1 MKASSLEH
9 PPHSPHHPEPTPTF
23 LKMQKL
29 RTERHNCYLVCVC
42 VCVCVCLSHRKGG
55 NIHKF
60 FQNERMKFSAN
71 KTNDFQMHIV
81 CSASVSKGI
90 SFWNEGIIQNNLT
103 QSQV

>member
-9 PPHSPHHPEPTPTF
+9 PPHSPHHPEPTLTF

-29 RTERHNCYLVCVC
+29 GTERHNCYLVCVC
-42 VCVCVCLSHRKGG
+42 LSHRKGG
-55 NIHKF
+55 DIHKF

-71 KTNDFQMHIV
+71 ETNDFQMYIV

-90 SFWNEGIIQNNLT
+90 SF
-103 QSQV
+103 